1 MHLNEETLGSHLK
14 AGIAQFVALELTRSG
29 GSDHRAVIKYLPWL
43 YSLPSLQQG
52 PKEFLECISHVRLLS
67 WLLLGSLQHSA
78 LMKVHPNQSVCVAS
92 QPIPL
97 EASTHIAEHVQ
108 AILAGFAEQ
117 SKASVSAMS
126 ALFYAFLLC
135 QLWTVYC
142 EQLAGQNPPGSDAAH
157 QNILVL
163 ADFWSKVTPGV
174 LQLICYSKSV
184 SSPFNVHS
192 CISSIAHNTVC
203 GRTN

>member
-1 MHLNEETLGSHLK
+1 MS
-14 AGIAQFVALELTRSG
+14 R
-29 GSDHRAVIKYLPWL
+29 
-43 YSLPSLQQG
+43 
-52 PKEFLECISHVRLLS
+52 PKEFLECISHIRLLS
-67 WLLLGSLQHSA
+67 WILLGSLQHTA
-78 LMKVHPNQSVCVAS
+78 LMKCHPSHSNCLVS

-117 SKASVSAMS
+117 SKASVLHMS

-142 EQLAGQNPPGSDAAH
+142 EQLAGQSPPGSDAAH

-163 ADFWSKVTPGV
+163 SDFWSKVTPGV
-174 LQLICYSKSV
+174 LQLICHSK
-184 SSPFNVHS
+184 
-192 CISSIAHNTVC
+192 AVC
-203 GRTN
+203 TFVLMRIIPCFDVPLNDGLLTYILPNCSGLK